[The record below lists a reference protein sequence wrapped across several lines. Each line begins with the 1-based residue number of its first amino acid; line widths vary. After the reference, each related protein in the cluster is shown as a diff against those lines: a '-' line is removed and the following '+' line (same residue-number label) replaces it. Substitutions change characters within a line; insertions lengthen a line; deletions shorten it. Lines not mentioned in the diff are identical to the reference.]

1 MIEYY
6 EKKTDKRLRFVTNNF
21 KMKCKEVADIYKRRW
36 QIELF
41 FKWLKGHFKVKKFL
55 STSEN
60 GVKIQIW
67 CALIAY
73 ILLMLIQKE
82 CFIKMSVYELL
93 RIVEGC
99 LFQRIVLFD
108 VLEKIKL
115 RRCYENNYLEKE
127 QYLW

>member
-1 MIEYY
+1 M
-6 EKKTDKRLRFVTNNF
+6 TAL
-21 KMKCKEVADIYKRRW
+21 EVADIYKRRW

-73 ILLMLIQKE
+73 ILLVLIQKE
-82 CFIKMSVYELL
+82 C
-93 RIVEGC
+93 
-99 LFQRIVLFD
+99 
-108 VLEKIKL
+108 
-115 RRCYENNYLEKE
+115 
-127 QYLW
+127 